1 MKKKPVG
8 FSLIELLVVVAILGA
23 LAGIGIVTYAGYTS
37 SAKKSS
43 AENVMQQIALMQ
55 TEQYSVFGSY
65 YNADGDNCTPTSGTT
80 EGIDTTL
87 FDADTD
93 ENVISSDA
101 GYEYCVAPHSSGYQ
115 VRACMTAKCDET
127 LLTLD
132 AKGQNNF

>member
-1 MKKKPVG
+1 MKKKPDG

-65 YNADGDNCTPTSGTT
+65 YNDDGDNCTPSSGTT
-80 EGIDTTL
+80 EKIDTTL

-101 GYEYCVAPHSSGYQ
+101 GYEYCVEEHATGFK
-115 VRACMTAKCDET
+115 VVE
-127 LLTLD
+127 L
-132 AKGQNNF
+132 

>member
-1 MKKKPVG
+1 
-8 FSLIELLVVVAILGA
+8 
-23 LAGIGIVTYAGYTS
+23 
-37 SAKKSS
+37 
-43 AENVMQQIALMQ
+43 MQQIALMQ